1 MAKLLSTSLRG
12 SNYGT
17 LPLDNGGT
25 GLTSTG
31 AAGNVL
37 TSTGTA
43 WISAPAPISLPS
55 FTGNSGKYLT
65 TDGTGASWVAGTG
78 SGTLVLSTS
87 PTLSTSIITA
97 STTFSLID
105 TAATTVNFAGAAT
118 SLSIGAGTGTTTINN
133 ELHVAGDIYFNGSVN
148 KLNATNIELTDSLI
162 YLSVNNPANIVDIGI
177 IGAYTSASTHLHT
190 GFFRDASDSN
200 IWKLVSGLTVEP
212 STTVDLTG
220 ATFDTL
226 QVGPLIA
233 TSLTAGRLYLTT
245 TSTAS
250 AGTTTTL
257 VNTSTERQILTGS
270 LSHTYQLP
278 NATTLA
284 NGANFYFNNNCT
296 AGSAL
301 IKSSSSNTLA
311 TALYGASVELTL
323 LDNTTADGIWDVHSF
338 APSSVQW
345 GDEGLTYSGLINATA
360 TAITQVPATFSGYSA
375 SQTADLFNI
384 YTYSG
389 GTKSVYITA
398 AGTLKL
404 ATALAVADGGT
415 GVTTSTGSGSVVL
428 STSPTL
434 VTPALGTPTSGNF
447 STGTFTW
454 PTFNQNTTG
463 TAAGLSTTLAV
474 TSGGTGVTTSTG
486 TGSVVLSTSPTL
498 VTPVLGT
505 PASGDFSTG
514 TFTWPTFNQNTTGT
528 AAGLSTTLAVTSG
541 GTGVT
546 TSTGSGNNVLSTSPT
561 LVSPILG
568 TPTSGDL
575 TNCTNAVGYSL
586 KSDTTT
592 ISISTATAPTTG
604 QVLTAT
610 SGTAASWQTIDSLP
624 TQTGN
629 ASKYLTTDGT
639 NASWAFFTGLTPTSV
654 KTSSYT
660 AQSNDLV
667 RCNTTG
673 GAFTVVFPGTPTDG
687 TTIGVIDINETF
699 GQYNL
704 TLTPTNAF
712 IEGDAN
718 GYILDI
724 TGTYVSFIYNISTN
738 NWRLLVTPTPS
749 AAGTSQS
756 AASKSM
762 ALSIIFGGI

>member
-43 WISAPAPISLPS
+43 WISAPAPISLPTQ
-55 FTGNSGKYLT
+55 TGNSGKYLT
-65 TDGTGASWVAGTG
+65 TDGTSASWVAGTG
-78 SGTLVLSTS
+78 TGTLVLSTS
-87 PTLSTSIITA
+87 PTLSTSIITDSA
-97 STTFSLID
+97 TFSLIN
-105 TAATTVNFAGAAT
+105 TVATTVNFAGAAT

-133 ELHVAGDIYFNGSVN
+133 ELHVAGDIFFNGSVN

-162 YLSVNNPANIVDIGI
+162 YLSVNNPANIIDIGF

-190 GFFRDASDSN
+190 GFFRDASDNN
-200 IWKLVSGLTVEP
+200 IWKLVSGLSVEP

-220 ATFDTL
+220 ATYDTL

-233 TSLTAGRLYLTT
+233 
-245 TSTAS
+245 
-250 AGTTTTL
+250 
-257 VNTSTERQILTGS
+257 
-270 LSHTYQLP
+270 
-278 NATTLA
+278 ATV
-284 NGANFYFNNNCT
+284 
-296 AGSAL
+296 S
-301 IKSSSSNTLA
+301 
-311 TALYGASVELTL
+311 
-323 LDNTTADGIWDVHSF
+323 
-338 APSSVQW
+338 
-345 GDEGLTYSGLINATA
+345 ATA
-360 TAITQVPATFSGYSA
+360 TAITQVPATFSGFSA
-375 SQTADLFNI
+375 SHTADLFNV
-384 YTYSG
+384 YTYTG
-389 GTKSVYITA
+389 GTKSVYVTA
-398 AGTLKL
+398 AGALKL
-404 ATALAVADGGT
+404 ATALSAADGGT
-415 GVTTSTGSGSVVL
+415 GLTSV
-428 STSPTL
+428 
-434 VTPALGTPTSGNF
+434 
-447 STGTFTW
+447 
-454 PTFNQNTTG
+454 G
-463 TAAGLSTTLAV
+463 TAGNILTSNGTAWVSQAAPISLPTQTGNSGKYLTTDGTNSSWV
-474 TSGGTGVTTSTG
+474 GGTGTG
-486 TGSVVLSTSPTL
+486 TLVLSTSPTL

-505 PASGDFSTG
+505 PTSGDFSTG

-528 AAGLSTTLAVTSG
+528 AAGLSVTLPVTSG

-546 TSTGSGNNVLSTSPT
+546 TSTGSGNVVLSTSPT

-586 KSDTTT
+586 KSGTTT

-610 SGTAASWQTIDSLP
+610 SGTAASWQTLNSLP

-718 GYILDI
+718 GYVLDI

-756 AASKSM
+756 ASSKSM